1 MRLTSLTLAGFKSFG
16 NRTTVEFDP
25 GVTAV
30 VGPNGAGKSNLLDAL
45 KWATGGG
52 RARQYR
58 ADDKTDLIF
67 HGAAGKRSLG
77 FAEVEV
83 ELSDGERR
91 LVIRRD
97 LDREGA
103 SSLRL
108 NGKVSRF
115 VDIDEALA
123 GSGLGTAGVAV
134 IGQGEVA
141 GVLMA
146 DPEKLLQYVAEA
158 AGVARLANRR
168 EQTVARLTTARSH
181 LERLE
186 TVLADQ
192 RAEVERLQAEA
203 ADAARHDELAREAL
217 VLRVSAANA
226 RVQGLRA
233 EVNDLRRREGAAEQ
247 AILEGEE
254 ALAGTRG
261 AVGSARERLQAA
273 ETRYREASAE
283 VEQKRG
289 LAALAQAEAERAR
302 ERHTGIEQRR
312 SARAGEVEQLQATVE
327 PVAPEGDAA
336 ALAAAAEA
344 AQEWA
349 DRRREAAA
357 SAAASAA
364 AAASARAHLHDELTR
379 AERAWSAHASRLASL
394 RDELRSAREHA
405 DALASA
411 SGSDPEPTRQRAA
424 TALEARQAAELALEA
439 VGEEL
444 AQLHADHGAALG
456 EAHARSRALERQ
468 RAAWRGRQG
477 YAQGP
482 KHALT
487 SGIPGVIGSVADL
500 LRVPERYGAAV
511 AGALGRR
518 AEYVVVDTAET
529 AAQVLEHVRGA
540 GGWVSVLPLDLLR
553 GGRTPRWQGADAD
566 GVVGPAVEL
575 VEVDDAYRI
584 VAEQL
589 LADTTV
595 VRSLAAAT
603 ALARAHRQRPRLV
616 SMSGDTLDASGAM
629 SGGRRHGGA
638 SVLGAAKDL
647 EEAEAE
653 AERANGEAE
662 RLLQAVQAVQA
673 RLRSLR
679 EAADAARSEAQR
691 LASEAAQHAADAA
704 AQVRL
709 REEAASRVARLERA
723 TSEAAAPPD
732 AAEVSSLRNDLEQAR
747 AAAEAADHARFEAD
761 ASWREAEREAAAA
774 REAQAVFSERR
785 KAFDADLAR
794 YRAAQGRLVRSRA
807 ELTQDERDLAAAVQV
822 RDRAEEAALAAEAAI
837 PTDLADVRAAFEAA
851 RSEVARSEAA
861 LDASVRRQREH
872 ERELEEVRLTVARR
886 EVALEL
892 AQEEAAAL
900 PRGVTPL
907 DLAERTA
914 RARLREVEAALQAI
928 GPVNH
933 RAARD
938 HAERAARLQAL
949 ERDVGEAYAAA
960 LQLEGTL
967 ERLDRETTAGLT
979 EAIEAL
985 RSSFRLHVRDLFGED
1000 AIGEI
1005 DVDVEGARPTGL
1017 RIRLTPGD
1025 KQTQSLGLLSVGERT
1040 MGALAFLFALM
1051 ARERGGLPIA
1061 VLDEV
1066 DAPLDEAN
1074 IRRFGAFLERLSRAG
1089 TQFVLI
1095 THQKATFEVADALWG
1110 VTTEGGVSRVFSIR
1124 RDGRQ
1129 EPLFETAEQ
1138 RTAGGGGAS
1147 NPNA

>member
-1 MRLTSLTLAGFKSFG
+1 MRLTSLTLSGFKSFG

-108 NGKVSRF
+108 NGRLARF
-115 VDIDEALA
+115 VDVDEALA

-192 RAEVERLQAEA
+192 RGEVERLRAEA

-217 VLRVSAANA
+217 VLRVSAASA

-247 AILEGEE
+247 AILEGDE
-254 ALAGTRG
+254 ALAGTRA

-273 ETRYREASAE
+273 ETRYREAAAQ

-302 ERHTGIEQRR
+302 ERLTALEQRR
-312 SARAGEVEQLQATVE
+312 GARAAEVEQLAAMAE

-344 AQEWA
+344 AQGRA
-349 DRRREAAA
+349 GARREAAA
-357 SAAASAA
+357 VAAASAA
-364 AAASARAHLHDELTR
+364 AAATARAHLHDELTR
-379 AERAWSAHASRLASL
+379 AERDWSAHTSRLASL

-405 DALASA
+405 ATLEAGSA
-411 SGSDPEPTRQRAA
+411 ADPEPARQRAA
-424 TALEARQAAELALEA
+424 AARADLQAAEVALEAAREQ
-439 VGEEL
+439 L

-456 EAHARSRALERQ
+456 EAQARSRALERQ
-468 RAAWRGRQG
+468 RAAWRARQG

-487 SGIPGVIGSVADL
+487 SGIAGVVGSVADL
-500 LRVPERYGAAV
+500 LRVPEPYQAAV

-518 AEYVVVDTAET
+518 TEYVVVDTAET
-529 AAQVLEHVRGA
+529 AARVLEHVRA
-540 GGWVSVLPLDLLR
+540 VGGWVSVLPLDLLR
-553 GGRTPRWQGADAD
+553 GGRPPRWQGAAD
-566 GVVGPAVEL
+566 EGVVGPAVDL

-584 VAEQL
+584 VAQQL

-616 SMSGDTLDASGAM
+616 TMEGDTLDASGAM
-629 SGGRRHGGA
+629 SGGRRHGGP
-638 SVLGAAKDL
+638 SVLGAAKDV

-653 AERANGEAE
+653 AVRAEGEAE
-662 RLLQAVQAVQA
+662 QVLQAVQAAQA

-679 EAADAARSEAQR
+679 EAADAARGEAQR
-691 LASEAAQHAADAA
+691 WASEAAQREAAAL

-709 REEAASRVARLERA
+709 REEASSRVARLERA
-723 TSEAAAPPD
+723 ASEAAAPPD
-732 AAEVSSLRNDLEQAR
+732 VAELSSLRNDLERVR
-747 AAAEAADHARFEAD
+747 AAAEAADVARFEAD
-761 ASWREAEREAAAA
+761 AGWREAEREAAGA
-774 REAQAVFSERR
+774 REAQAVFTERR
-785 KAFDADLAR
+785 RAFEGDLAR
-794 YRAAQGRLVRSRA
+794 YRAAQLRLAQARE
-807 ELTQDERDLAAAVQV
+807 ELSQDERDLAAAVEA
-822 RDRAEEAALAAEAAI
+822 RARAEEAAEAAEAAI

-907 DLAERTA
+907 ELAERTA
-914 RARLREVEAALQAI
+914 RARLREVETALEGL

-949 ERDVGEAYAAA
+949 ERDVGEADAAA
-960 LQLEGTL
+960 RQLEGTL
-967 ERLDRETTAGLT
+967 ERLDRETTAGLN

-985 RSSFRLHVRDLFGED
+985 RASFRLHVRDLFGED
-1000 AIGEI
+1000 AVGEI
-1005 DVDVEGARPTGL
+1005 DVDAEGARPTGL

-1074 IRRFGAFLERLSRAG
+1074 VRRFGAFLERLSRAG

-1110 VTTEGGVSRVFSIR
+1110 VTTDGGVSRVFSIR

-1129 EPLFETAEQ
+1129 EPLFESVEQ
-1138 RTAGGGGAS
+1138 RTARSAGAS
-1147 NPNA
+1147 NRNA